1 MKKKLWAFVERHP
14 EGWNHEEWLGLL
26 AELAQSGTEVSD
38 PAEVGLALEKTRLEW
53 ELARRSVKGLGPK
66 RSEALADRFET
77 LWSLRHASVDEVAQ
91 VPTITKSLA
100 EKVVQA
106 IQ

>member
-1 MKKKLWAFVERHP
+1 MKSRLRAFVEGHP
-14 EGWNHEEWLGLL
+14 EGWNHDEWLGLL
-26 AELAQSGTEVSD
+26 SELESGGADVGD
-38 PAEVGLALEKTRLEW
+38 PAKVGRALEKTRLEW
-53 ELARRSVKGLGPK
+53 ELDRRGVKGLGPK
-66 RSEALADRFET
+66 RSQALVARFET
-77 LWSLRHASVDEVAQ
+77 LWSLRQASVEEVAG